1 MSSIHEKIILDAD
14 EHIVC
19 PKCAHEF
26 SLGDGITR
34 QTIDRHAEEFDA
46 LLKERREQLELHL
59 TQEAQRKAMQQSAE
73 QIAKL
78 QDQVATAKRS
88 EREAQDSIEK
98 VREEARSKAIADA
111 EQARLALE
119 EDLQRKDVELKNF
132 RAQEIELRRQKQ
144 ELEDQ
149 QRDLELNLQR
159 KLDEERERS
168 QQRWRNARQNA
179 FR

>member
-78 QDQVATAKRS
+78 K
-88 EREAQDSIEK
+88 
-98 VREEARSKAIADA
+98 EEARAFRARFQTMLRDQSEIFDA
-111 EQARLALE
+111 ESE
-119 EDLQRKDVELKNF
+119 NF
-132 RAQEIELRRQKQ
+132 
-144 ELEDQ
+144 
-149 QRDLELNLQR
+149 
-159 KLDEERERS
+159 
-168 QQRWRNARQNA
+168 
-179 FR
+179 